1 MKPITVKKSSL
12 FKFAIVLLSLLLV
25 VATSVAVSYGIKYS
39 QSQADLQNLGE
50 TNAQNEALISDKNQK
65 LEEYESVIE
74 QNSSE
79 KQSYEEQLSQ
89 EQEEYQSEVDKL
101 KKEIEKLK
109 KELAAKM
116 ATTTTKKV
124 TTTAT
129 ANNSQP
135 VVQPET
141 NYVPTSEKTVYLTFD
156 DGPSYYTPEIL
167 DILDRYGVKAT
178 FFVIN
183 GRYNSTMKDIVDRG
197 HQIGL
202 HTYSHDYS
210 KIYSSDEAY
219 FKDLQKIHDVVK
231 EQTGVDATVM
241 RFPGGSSNT
250 VSKNYSK
257 GIMTR
262 ITKAVGLKGYVY
274 FDWNCSNG
282 DADGANTVE
291 KQLSF
296 CKQYPKSASR
306 VVVLMHDTKKTTMEA
321 LPKIIE
327 YYQSQG
333 MKFGVLTPEVKP
345 IRHNVLN

>member
-12 FKFAIVLLSLLLV
+12 FKYTIMFLSLLLV
-25 VATSVAVSYGIKYS
+25 IATSVAVIFGVKYS
-39 QSQADLQNLGE
+39 KSQDALNNLGE
-50 TNAQNEALISDKNQK
+50 TNKQNESLLSEKI
-65 LEEYESVIE
+65 EEYESLVE

-79 KQSYEEQLSQ
+79 KQSYEDKLQNEDKEHKNEL
-89 EQEEYQSEVDKL
+89 DKL

-109 KELAAKM
+109 KELASKM
-116 ATTTTKKV
+116 ATTTTKKP
-124 TTTAT
+124 
-129 ANNSQP
+129 NKNESKP
-135 VVQPET
+135 VVKP
-141 NYVPTSEKTVYLTFD
+141 NNDYKPTGDKTVYLTFD

-183 GRYNSTMKDIVDRG
+183 GRYNSTMKDIVNRG

-210 KIYSSDEAY
+210 KIYKSDKAY
-219 FKDLQKIHDVVK
+219 FDDLQKIHDVVLK
-231 EQTGVDATVM
+231 ETGVDAKVM

-257 GIMTR
+257 GIMSR
-262 ITKAVGLKGYVY
+262 ITKAVGEKGYVY

-282 DADGANTVE
+282 DADGANTTA
-291 KQLSF
+291 KQLKF
-296 CKQYPKSASR
+296 CKQYPKSASK
-306 VVVLMHDTKKTTMEA
+306 VIVLMHDTKKATMEA
-321 LPKIIE
+321 LPSIIE

-333 MKFGVLTPEVKP
+333 MKFDVLTPSVKP
-345 IRHNVLN
+345 IHHNVLN